1 MHEAAYL
8 ATMAT
13 KEAGRLASQKG
24 CKRRVGGRRGGEKT
38 EGCGKVDVVEEREL
52 ASKDKLHNI

>member
-38 EGCGKVDVVEEREL
+38 EGCGKVDVVEER
-52 ASKDKLHNI
+52 ASFKRQAS